1 MLHEFVTS
9 YRGAIIERA
18 RLKLTARPRP
28 PAPPQEL
35 DHGVTLFLS
44 QLSDRLRSESTG
56 AAGSSRAIGA
66 GATQH
71 GRDLMALGFTVSQVV
86 HDYGDICQAITE
98 LAIEHR
104 ASITTDEFKTLNGCL
119 DTAIAEAVTEHAR
132 ITAESRSHEEYER
145 SGQIAHETRDLLNT
159 ALLAYHAL
167 KHGTVA
173 INGSTGAVLG
183 RSLMGLRDL
192 VDSTLSDIR
201 LGATTERRV
210 RVRVTPFLDD
220 IRVGA
225 RLHAESL
232 GLALVFEPG
241 EAEWAIS
248 ADPQVLASA
257 VTNLLNNAF
266 KFTRPGGRVVLRAR
280 TPDDTRVLI
289 EVEDQCGGIP
299 DSVGDAF
306 QAFGE
311 RRSHDRA
318 GLGLGLAMARRAVT
332 AHGGDIRVRDIPG
345 AGCVFT
351 IDLPLMLDTESA
363 SSGTALAVPIQS
375 ADRQMSQSSR

>member
-9 YRGAIIERA
+9 YRGAIIDRA

-28 PAPPQEL
+28 PAQVQEL
-35 DHGVTLFLS
+35 DHGVTLFLT
-44 QLSDRLRSESTG
+44 QLSDRLRSESAGTG
-56 AAGSSRAIGA
+56 SSSRAIGA
-66 GATQH
+66 GATRH

-104 ASITTDEFKTLNGCL
+104 TVITTDEFRMLNGCL

-145 SGQIAHETRDLLNT
+145 SGQLAHETRDLLNT

-210 RVRVTPFLDD
+210 RLLVAPFLDD

-225 RLHAESL
+225 QLNAESL
-232 GLALVFEPG
+232 GLTLALEPG
-241 EAEWAIS
+241 DPAWAVT
-248 ADPQVLASA
+248 ADPQILASA

-266 KFTRPGGRVVLRAR
+266 KFTHPGGHVVLRAR
-280 TPDDTRVLI
+280 TPDDTRACI

-299 DSVGDAF
+299 DSVGDPF
-306 QAFGE
+306 QPFSE
-311 RRSHDRA
+311 RRSHDRS
-318 GLGLGLAMARRAVT
+318 GLGLGLSMARRAVT
-332 AHGGDIRVRDIPG
+332 AHGGDIRVRNIPG
-345 AGCVFT
+345 TGCVFT
-351 IDLPLMLDTESA
+351 IDLPLAAPHESA
-363 SSGTALAVPIQS
+363 GPVTTPPEPHG
-375 ADRQMSQSSR
+375 